1 MSGKT
6 SLWKDTGL
14 VLEGGGI
21 RCIYTAGVL
30 DFFIKKKIEF
40 PYICAVSGGTF
51 HAMSYLT
58 KQRGRSRNINLYFSG
73 DSRYLSTKRL
83 LTKGD
88 IFNFDFIYGEMA
100 EDLLPFDFEGY
111 MNCPHEMVMVTTNC
125 LTGKAEYFYKNKMD
139 LEGTRLATIASSSI
153 PLMAN
158 MAYINGVPYM
168 DGTEVDPIPIKKSIA
183 DGFRKNVLILTR
195 NAGYRKKPEKLVDF
209 LSEIKYRKYPE
220 FVRTIKERPA
230 LYNET
235 LDFVEEEERAGRAF
249 VFRPRKP
256 VQVSRTEKNKR
267 KLAAFYMEGFNEAKE
282 RYEELMRF
290 LERSSED

>member
-1 MSGKT
+1 MESNV

-51 HAMSYLT
+51 HAMNYMT
-58 KQRGRSRNINLYFSG
+58 GQRGRSRNINLYFSK
-73 DSRYLSTKRL
+73 DSRYLSKRRL

-100 EDLLPFDFEGY
+100 EDLLPFDFKGY
-111 MNCPHEMVMVTTNC
+111 MACPHELVMVTTNC

-139 LEGTRLATIASSSI
+139 MEGSRLSTIASSSI

-168 DGTEVDPIPIKKSIA
+168 DGTEADPIPI
-183 DGFRKNVLILTR
+183 RKNIEDGYKKNVVILTR
-195 NAGYRKKPEKLVDF
+195 NAGYRKKPERLMEF
-209 LSEIKYRKYPE
+209 MAERKYRKYPN
-220 FVRTIKERPA
+220 FVKTIKDRPRV
-230 LYNET
+230 YNES
-235 LDFVEEEERAGRAF
+235 LDFLEEEEKAGRAF
-249 VFRPRKP
+249 VFRPQKP
-256 VQVSRTEKNKR
+256 VEVSRTEKNKK
-267 KLAAFYMEGFNEAKE
+267 KLAAFYMEGFNNAKE
-282 RYEELMRF
+282 NYEELMRF
-290 LERSSED
+290 LKDE